1 MQHNNWLIIDV
12 KIVRQKRE
20 FPAEVRVDAK
30 LMSSFEIK
38 QFSLNRV
45 ELFRLLRTS
54 EEQVRSCH
62 PRLSAYGHIGST
74 SVCGY
79 GEDL

>member
-1 MQHNNWLIIDV
+1 MQHNNWLIVDV

-20 FPAEVRVDAK
+20 FSAEVRVDAE
-30 LMSSFEIK
+30 LMSSLEIK
-38 QFSLNRV
+38 QFGFNGI

-54 EEQVRSCH
+54 EEQVRSYH
-62 PRLSAYGHIGST
+62 PKPSAYGHIGNT
-74 SVCGY
+74 AVCGC